1 MLLHDSV
8 VCALA
13 CNLASPSLHYSI
25 RLLIE
30 CREIWH
36 IVVLGLGLH
45 FTVNECPFEVNKNSA
60 FSCIILSEN
69 YCTIQGGPSGLAE
82 VSMYAASSLINP
94 ASPRCRVA
102 DYHYQGAVAPFID
115 SQPRWILPTN
125 KVYNIRVERGA
136 CLAHTKNFPPQ
147 SPRVAAVPRNT
158 TRVGSIPIPRQF
170 SAIYLELEQ

>member
-8 VCALA
+8 VCPLA

-45 FTVNECPFEVNKNSA
+45 FTVNECPFGVNKNSA

-115 SQPRWILPTN
+115 SQPRWILPT
-125 KVYNIRVERGA
+125 KCI
-136 CLAHTKNFPPQ
+136 
-147 SPRVAAVPRNT
+147 
-158 TRVGSIPIPRQF
+158 I
-170 SAIYLELEQ
+170 LE

>member
-8 VCALA
+8 VCPLA

-45 FTVNECPFEVNKNSA
+45 FTVNECPFGVNKNSA

-82 VSMYAASSLINP
+82 VSMYAAFPLINP
-94 ASPRCRVA
+94 ASPQWSCRLSLPVSCCTL
-102 DYHYQGAVAPFID
+102 HRFSTTVD
-115 SQPRWILPTN
+115 SPN

-136 CLAHTKNFPPQ
+136 SLAHTKNFPPQ
-147 SPRVAAVPRNT
+147 SPRVAADPRNT